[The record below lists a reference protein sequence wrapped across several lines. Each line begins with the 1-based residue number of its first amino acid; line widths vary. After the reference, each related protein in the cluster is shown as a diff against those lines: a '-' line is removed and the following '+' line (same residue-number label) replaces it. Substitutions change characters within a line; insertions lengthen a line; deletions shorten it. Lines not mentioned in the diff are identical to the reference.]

1 MSGYPGGRRP
11 PQQQPQPVVYQNAQQ
26 RPQPVVYQQQQQPVV
41 YQQQPIVYQQ
51 QPIQGQPVQYV
62 QQVQPQGA
70 QPVVMQQPVVL
81 QTYPPQGQATQVPQ
95 DTYPANPEDQQPMD
109 GKTKAKVKEA
119 CGDTPCE
126 KLMCGISVF
135 LWFMAFIEMPALFIF
150 ATSFSRADEQ
160 GCCGVIAQPSHGIEG
175 ATCHE
180 DNIMNGTIPRKII
193 NGSILCLVN
202 GQTCMD
208 YTFKIDDLDGHVD
221 KTEATEYNSLPDC
234 LQGGG
239 YELEDLCGEDTIK
252 YAVKAGGSYEA
263 VLWCYIAVVLAF
275 LTNCISVLDWCGYC
289 KGALCD
295 ALTRVCGFGSKKCG
309 QGCGKMFEVLVWVTI
324 LAATTQNVENPAAN
338 GYEAEDFSVSSD
350 VEKRYDNMTFNARE
364 IREANE
370 TYATL
375 DIDVEPAW
383 YAHNVCGID
392 RDGESSADLLWID
405 YDIDVPEWV
414 LSDWYGTVAYIGIA
428 GSVTE
433 MSLFFLWLC
442 LCKKKDEEQKTQQ
455 AIQMSKPR

>member
-1 MSGYPGGRRP
+1 MSGYPGGRPPQQRP
-11 PQQQPQPVVYQNAQQ
+11 HHVIYQNVQQQPQVY
-26 RPQPVVYQQQQQPVV
+26 QQQQPVV
-41 YQQQPIVYQQ
+41 YQQQPLVYQQ
-51 QPIQGQPVQYV
+51 QQPVQYI
-62 QQVQPQGA
+62 QQIQPVQPV
-70 QPVVMQQPVVL
+70 QPAVIQ
-81 QTYPPQGQATQVPQ
+81 QTYPPQGQATQVQ
-95 DTYPANPEDQQPMD
+95 YPANPEDQQPID
-109 GKTKAKVKEA
+109 SKTKRKVKEA

-180 DNIMNGTIPRKII
+180 DNIMNGTIPRQTID
-193 NGSILCLVN
+193 GSILCIVN
-202 GQTCMD
+202 NHTCMD
-208 YTFKIDDLDGHVD
+208 YTFQIDELDDDVNAS
-221 KTEATEYNSLPDC
+221 EAIAYNSLPDC

-239 YELEDLCGEDTIK
+239 YELDDLCGDESIK
-252 YAVKAGGSYEA
+252 YYVEEGGATEA
-263 VLWCYIAVVLAF
+263 VRWCYIAVFIALV
-275 LTNCISVLDWCGYC
+275 TNCCSLLDWWGCFKNVKC
-289 KGALCD
+289 C
-295 ALTRVCGFGSKKCG
+295 TSTCG
-309 QGCGKMFEVLVWVTI
+309 QGCWKVAEVLVWAMI
-324 LAATTQNVENPAAN
+324 LFATTSNVENPAAN
-338 GYEAEDFSVSSD
+338 GYEGENFD
-350 VEKRYDNMTFNARE
+350 VGSEVEERYDNMTFNARE

-370 TYATL
+370 TYASL

-383 YAHNVCGID
+383 YVHNVCGIGG
-392 RDGESSADLLWID
+392 GEVASILWID

>member
-135 LWFMAFIEMPALFIF
+135 LWFMAFIEMPALFVF
-150 ATSFSRADEQ
+150 ATSFRRADEL
-160 GCCGVIAQPSHGIEG
+160 GCCGIISQPSYDIEG

-180 DNIMNGTIPRKII
+180 NDIMNGTISRQTI
-193 NGSILCLVN
+193 NGSILCTFPRETNGTVN
-202 GQTCMD
+202 DHTCMD
-208 YTFKIDDLDGHVD
+208 YTFQIDELDDDVNAS
-221 KTEATEYNSLPDC
+221 EAIAYNSLPDC

-239 YELEDLCGEDTIK
+239 YELDDLCGDESIK
-252 YAVKAGGSYEA
+252 YYVEEGGASEA
-263 VLWCYIAVVLAF
+263 VTWCYIAVFIALV
-275 LTNCISVLDWCGYC
+275 TNCCSLLDWWGCFKNVKC
-289 KGALCD
+289 C
-295 ALTRVCGFGSKKCG
+295 TSTCG
-309 QGCGKMFEVLVWVTI
+309 QGCWKVAEVLVWAMI
-324 LAATTQNVENPAAN
+324 LFATTSNVENPAAN
-338 GYEAEDFSVSSD
+338 GYEGENFSVGSE
-350 VEKRYDNMTFNARE
+350 VEERYDNMTFNARE

-370 TYATL
+370 TYASL

-383 YAHNVCGID
+383 YVHNVCGIGG
-392 RDGESSADLLWID
+392 GEVASILWID